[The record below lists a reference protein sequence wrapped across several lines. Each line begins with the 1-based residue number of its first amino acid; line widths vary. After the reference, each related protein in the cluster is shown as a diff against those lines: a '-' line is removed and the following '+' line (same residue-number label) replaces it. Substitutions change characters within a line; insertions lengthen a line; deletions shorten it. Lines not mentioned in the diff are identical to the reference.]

1 MATFNFGD
9 LYDITAATVPDKVAI
24 RYDGTSIT
32 FAESAVRTD
41 RIAAALHA
49 AGVRRGDTVALH
61 LHNVPAHIEA
71 FIAACKL
78 GAAPVNVNYRYQA
91 AELEYLYDNMQVAAL
106 YVGAEFLAAALPVAQ
121 RQSSLKVVVAVDGN
135 PAELPPGVLDHATI
149 ASDTTLAPPPVERRS
164 DDLVILYTGGTT
176 GMPKGVMWTHED
188 LFFSALGGGG
198 YYSALGPIAAPE
210 DLPERIR
217 TGYPLTSLSL
227 PPLMHAAA
235 MWYCLIGL
243 YAGQTAVLNPA
254 RHFDAEQVFDLIIA
268 ESVNSIIIVG
278 DAMARPLAEALEA
291 HPGRWDLS
299 RLAMIGSGG
308 APLSAHLQTRLS
320 GLLPNTRVM
329 TSLGSSESGALGAG
343 APSPDG
349 MLRLAPRADLVVLMR
364 VNEDGPEPGWRRAVV
379 GERGIISRWGRLPQ
393 GYLRDP
399 QKTAATFAMVEGV
412 RYAITGDEGRL
423 EDDGGI
429 TLFGRG
435 STSINTGG
443 EKVFPE
449 EVEQVLRG
457 HPAVLDAIVVGVP
470 DPRWGEAVTAL
481 VHRRTLEATDVDA
494 LRDYCRKALAG
505 YKVPK
510 HVLFVDE
517 VQRSP
522 AGKADYP
529 WGKRTARALL
539 GLAAS

>member
-32 FAESAVRTD
+32 FAESVARTD
-41 RIAAALHA
+41 RIAAALYA

-91 AELEYLYDNMQVAAL
+91 AELEYLYDNMQIAAL
-106 YVGAEFLAAALPVAQ
+106 YVGSEFLEAALPVAQ
-121 RQSSLKVVVAVDGN
+121 RQLTLKVVVAVDGN
-135 PAELPPGVLDHATI
+135 AAELPVGVLDHATI
-149 ASDTTLAPPPVERRS
+149 ASDPTLVAPSVERRS

-198 YYSALGPIAAPE
+198 FYSPLGPLAVPE

-217 TGYPLTSLSL
+217 TGHPLTSLSL

-243 YAGQTAVLNPA
+243 FAGQTAVLNPA
-254 RHFDAEQVFDLIIA
+254 RHFDAEQVFDLIVA
-268 ESVNSIIIVG
+268 EGVSSIIIVG

-291 HPGRWDLS
+291 YPRRWNLA
-299 RLAMIGSGG
+299 RLVMIGSGG
-308 APLSAHLQTRLS
+308 APLSSHLQKRLS

-349 MLRLAPRADLVVLMR
+349 MLRLAARPDLVVLVR
-364 VNEDGPEPGWRRAVV
+364 EGEEDDARWRRAAV

-399 QKTAATFAMVEGV
+399 QKTAATFTQVDGV

-470 DPRWGEAVTAL
+470 DLRWGEAVTAL
-481 VHRRTLEATDVDA
+481 VHRRSVDATDVEG
-494 LRDYCRKALAG
+494 LRDYCRASLAG

-510 HVLFVDE
+510 HVLFVE
-517 VQRSP
+517 TVQRSP

-529 WGKRTARALL
+529 WGKRTARSLL
-539 GLAAS
+539 GLDAS

>member
-9 LYDITAATVPDKVAI
+9 LYDLAAATVPDKVAI

-32 FAESAVRTD
+32 FAESAARTD
-41 RIAAALHA
+41 RIASALHA

-71 FIAACKL
+71 YLAACKL

-91 AELEYLYDNMQVAAL
+91 EELEYLYANMGIAAL
-106 YVGAEFLAAALPVAQ
+106 YVGAEFLEVALPVAR
-121 RQSSLKVVVAVDGN
+121 RQSTLKVVVAVDAPSGSL
-135 PAELPPGVLDHATI
+135 PAGVLDHAAI
-149 ASDTTLAPPPVERRS
+149 AADISLPPPPAERRS
-164 DDLVILYTGGTT
+164 DDLVVLYTGGTT
-176 GMPKGVMWTHED
+176 GMPKGVVWTQED
-188 LFFSALGGGG
+188 LLFSALGGAG
-198 YYSALGPIAAPE
+198 YYSPLGPIKVPE

-217 TGYPLTSLSL
+217 SGYPLTCLSL

-235 MWYCLIGL
+235 MWYCLVGL
-243 YAGQTAVLNPA
+243 FAGQTAVLNPA
-254 RHFDAEQVFDLIIA
+254 RHFDAEQVLDLIVA
-268 ESVNSIIIVG
+268 ESVHSIIIVG

-291 HPGRWDLS
+291 HPGRWNLS

-308 APLSAHLQTRLS
+308 APLSAHLQARLAAQ
-320 GLLPNTRVM
+320 LPNTRVM
-329 TSLGSSESGALGAG
+329 TSLGTSESGALGPG

-349 MLRLAPRADLVVLMR
+349 MLRLQPRPDLTILVR
-364 VNEDGPEPGWRRAVV
+364 SGAGEAAHWRRAVT
-379 GERGIISRWGRLPQ
+379 GERGIISRCGRLPR
-393 GYLRDP
+393 GYLGDP
-399 QKTAATFAMVEGV
+399 VKTAATFTEVDGV
-412 RYAITGDEGRL
+412 RFAVTGDEGRL

-443 EKVFPE
+443 EKVHPE
-449 EVEQVLRG
+449 EVEEVLRR

-481 VHRRTLEATDVDA
+481 VQVREGTDLDAEA
-494 LRDYCRKALAG
+494 LRAHCRGALAG

-510 HVLFVDE
+510 HLLLVPV
-517 VQRSP
+517 VPRSP

-529 WGKRTARALL
+529 WGKRTARELL
-539 GLAAS
+539 GLAPT

>member
-9 LYDITAATVPDKVAI
+9 LYDLTAATVPDKVAI

-32 FAESAVRTD
+32 FAESVARTD

-91 AELEYLYDNMQVAAL
+91 AELAYLYDNMQIAAL
-106 YVGAEFLAAALPVAQ
+106 YVGAEFLEAALPVAQ
-121 RQSSLKVVVAVDGN
+121 RQSTLKVVVAVDSN
-135 PAELPPGVLDHATI
+135 AAELPAGVLDHASI
-149 ASDTTLAPPPVERRS
+149 AGDASLGAPPVERRS
-164 DDLVILYTGGTT
+164 EDLVILYTGGTT

-198 YYSALGPIAAPE
+198 FYSPLGPIAAPE

-243 YAGQTAVLNPA
+243 FAGQTAVLNPA
-254 RHFDAEQVFDLIIA
+254 RHFDAEQVLDLIVT
-268 ESVNSIIIVG
+268 ENVNSIIIVG

-291 HPGRWDLS
+291 HPGRWDLA
-299 RLAMIGSGG
+299 RLMMIGSGG
-308 APLSAHLQTRLS
+308 APLSSHLQTRLS

-349 MLRLAPRADLVVLMR
+349 MLRLAARPDLVVLVR
-364 VNEDGPEPGWRRAVV
+364 EGEDGDARWRRAVV

-399 QKTAATFAMVEGV
+399 QKTAATFTEVAGV

-481 VHRRTLEATDVDA
+481 VDRRSDEATSVEA
-494 LRDYCRKALAG
+494 LRDYCRAALAG

-510 HVLFVDE
+510 HVLFVDT

-539 GLAAS
+539 GLDAS

>member
-9 LYDITAATVPDKVAI
+9 LYDLAARTVPDRVAI

-32 FAESAVRTD
+32 FAESVARTD

-71 FIAACKL
+71 YIAACKI

-91 AELEYLYDNMQVAAL
+91 EELEYLYSNMGIGAL
-106 YVGAEFLAAALPVAQ
+106 YVGAEFLEVALPVAR
-121 RQSSLKVVVAVDGN
+121 RQSTLKAVIVVDAAPGSL
-135 PAELPPGVLDHATI
+135 PEGVLDHAVI
-149 ASDTTLAPPPVERRS
+149 AADASLPPPPAERRS
-164 DDLVILYTGGTT
+164 DDLVVLYTGGTT
-176 GMPKGVMWTHED
+176 GLPKGVVWTQED
-188 LFFSALGGGG
+188 LLFSALGGAG
-198 YYSALGPIAAPE
+198 YYSPLGPITCAE
-210 DLPERIR
+210 DLPERVR
-217 TGYPLTSLSL
+217 TSYPLTCLSL

-235 MWYCLIGL
+235 MWYCLVGL
-243 YAGQTAVLNPA
+243 LAGQTAVLNPA
-254 RHFDAEQVFDLIIA
+254 RHFDAEQVWDLIVA
-268 ESVNSIIIVG
+268 ENVNSIIIVG
-278 DAMARPLAEALEA
+278 DAMARPLAETLEA
-291 HPGRWDLS
+291 HPGRWNLA

-308 APLSAHLQTRLS
+308 APLSPHLQARLS
-320 GLLPNTRVM
+320 AQLPNTRVM
-329 TSLGSSESGALGAG
+329 TSLGTSESGALGAG

-349 MLRLAPRADLVVLMR
+349 MLRLAPRPDLVVL
-364 VNEDGPEPGWRRAVV
+364 VKTGEDTATPGWRRAVT

-393 GYLRDP
+393 GYLGDP
-399 QKTAATFAMVEGV
+399 VKTAATFTIVDGV
-412 RYAITGDEGRL
+412 RYAVTGDEGRL

-443 EKVFPE
+443 EKVHPE
-449 EVEQVLRG
+449 EVEDVLRR
-457 HPAVLDAIVVGVP
+457 HAAVLDAVVVGVP

-481 VHRRTLEATDVDA
+481 VQVREASVIDADTLRTH
-494 LRDYCRKALAG
+494 CRSALAG

-510 HVLFVDE
+510 HLLFVPE
-517 VQRSP
+517 VPRSP

-529 WGKRTARALL
+529 WGKRKARELL
-539 GLAAS
+539 GLAPA